1 MNGLFITQGLGL
13 RFFDRLSRALVGPL
27 RLDRCGFYVCDSLFY
42 QRYLDEMPDFPDR
55 ATGIVK
61 EWDIA
66 AAAELAVLDRDALR
80 RSEERLNVGALWD
93 GLVCDRRLMLGPWC
107 KEFQDYQPRFDHD
120 EMLCLLQTALT
131 AVERLFDTVVPDVTF
146 GFVPV
151 TFGEYLCYQVA
162 QARGIPQLYLY
173 PTKIENYLAWMA
185 SFFGRPAHI
194 VDAYADY
201 QRTRLVDDAVERAR
215 RYVQQ
220 VGIGFVRH
228 EGMILVPAKRR
239 VALTPTR
246 PLRALRCLV
255 GEETR
260 YWRSVSRDDNHV
272 QSPTGTLL
280 QRRLLGPRRA
290 RSVTRSLARRY
301 VSETELETL
310 DFAFYPLHAE
320 PEVALAIHGKPYI
333 NQIETAR
340 TVARSLPVGMHLVV
354 KEHPR
359 CLGYRPV
366 SYYDKLLR
374 IPNLRL
380 ADPNTESKGLIQG
393 ARLVT
398 TVWSFVRFES
408 VLHHT
413 PVIVLGTPLYGILP
427 RSMIRHVTDLN
438 RLHAEI
444 VDLLRTFEHD
454 AVAVAYFV
462 AACMRGGV
470 PMDLY
475 ARFIEKTG
483 RHVDDDGTTDEEQF
497 ERFVGYTVDRVRAVA
512 GRGAVNEADVR
523 TSVAE

>member
-1 MNGLFITQGLGL
+1 
-13 RFFDRLSRALVGPL
+13 
-27 RLDRCGFYVCDSLFY
+27 
-42 QRYLDEMPDFPDR
+42 
-55 ATGIVK
+55 
-61 EWDIA
+61 
-66 AAAELAVLDRDALR
+66 
-80 RSEERLNVGALWD
+80 
-93 GLVCDRRLMLGPWC
+93 
-107 KEFQDYQPRFDHD
+107 
-120 EMLCLLQTALT
+120 MLCLLQTALT
-131 AVERLFDTVVPDVTF
+131 ALERLFDTVAPDVTF

-151 TFGEYLCYQVA
+151 TFGECLCYQVA

-173 PTKIENYLAWMA
+173 PTKIENYLAWMT

-194 VDAYADY
+194 VDGYADLPADP
-201 QRTRLVDDAVERAR
+201 RRRRCRGTRASVRGAGRHRLRASRRDDPRAGEAPRGPHPGRPVDVVAAPSWSAPSP
-215 RYVQQ
+215 
-220 VGIGFVRH
+220 VRH
-228 EGMILVPAKRR
+228 Q
-239 VALTPTR
+239 VACEAVCQR
-246 PLRALRCLV
+246 GRA
-255 GEETR
+255 G
-260 YWRSVSRDDNHV
+260 D
-272 QSPTGTLL
+272 
-280 QRRLLGPRRA
+280 A
-290 RSVTRSLARRY
+290 RICVLST
-301 VSETELETL
+301 
-310 DFAFYPLHAE
+310 PLHAE

-374 IPNLRL
+374 IPNVRL
-380 ADPNTESKGLIQG
+380 ADPNTESKGLIQR

-398 TVWSFVRFES
+398 TVWSFVGSEA

-444 VDLLRTFEHD
+444 VDLVRTSEHD
-454 AVAVAYFV
+454 ALAVEHFV

-470 PMDLY
+470 PMDLHT
-475 ARFIEKTG
+475 RFIEKTG
-483 RHVDDDGTTDEEQF
+483 RHVGDDGTTDEEQF